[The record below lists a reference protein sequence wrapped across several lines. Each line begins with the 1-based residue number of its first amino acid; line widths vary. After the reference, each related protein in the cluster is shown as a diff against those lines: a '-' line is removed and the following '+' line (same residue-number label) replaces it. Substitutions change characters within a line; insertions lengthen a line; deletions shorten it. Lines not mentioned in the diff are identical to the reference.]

1 VPINNSDTE
10 NNNNLFA
17 GKLIYMTTY
26 QNICIENALEIIDK
40 DNCIIIDIRD
50 IKSYNEGRLPGA
62 KRFEEREILRMRKSS
77 QRHDPVL
84 VYCYHGNSSKDIASL
99 LCTLGFSDVYNLEGG
114 YTAWSAKA
122 INATAPSQKSI
133 LDLRVIHWLAAEGFN
148 SGNINASGTSGLT
161 PLMQACR
168 LGLSDIAELLIE
180 AGAEINSTNKD
191 GNNALWLAC
200 FSGDL
205 ATIHMLIEH
214 KVDMD
219 NMNSAG
225 ATALIYA
232 SSAGKSDVVE
242 LLLKSGANPYIRTQ
256 DDFTALD
263 LAATPKAYRS
273 LKAYV
278 ATQEMN

>member
-1 VPINNSDTE
+1 
-10 NNNNLFA
+10 
-17 GKLIYMTTY
+17 MTSY
-26 QNICIENALEIIDK
+26 KNISKENAIEIM
-40 DNCIIIDIRD
+40 DNDSSLIIDIRD
-50 IKSYNEGRLPGA
+50 VKSYNEGKLPGA
-62 KRFEEREILRMRKSS
+62 TRFDEKEIMRLRKTP
-77 QRHDPVL
+77 QRHSPVL
-84 VYCYHGNSSKDIASL
+84 VYCYHGNSSKEIATL
-99 LCTLGFSDVYNLEGG
+99 LCALGFTDVYNLDGG
-114 YTAWSAKA
+114 YTAWSGKD
-122 INATAPSQKSI
+122 NANPNTSAAPASESQ
-133 LDLRVIHWLAAEGFN
+133 LRDWLVEEGFT
-148 SGNINASGTSGLT
+148 GDINTPGTHGLT

-168 LGLSDIAELLIE
+168 LGLSNIAELLLKV
-180 AGAEINSTNKD
+180 GANINGINND

-205 ATIHMLIEH
+205 STIRLLIEY

-219 NMNSAG
+219 NINTTG

-263 LAATPKAYRS
+263 LAATPKAYRC

-278 ATQEMN
+278 ATQEVS